1 MAKQITVFLVLVAA
15 VLFGYFLMKEKPP
28 QEPVKRQ
35 FPPSMRRTAAK
46 LRAENDDDPDTY
58 QHIIKR
64 AHALLNS
71 LDIPLTIKEIQKL
84 PHKKVVAS
92 SENDRLTKILEE
104 INHAKVDLETFVTN
118 AKKYNFNDKLM
129 LQEFE
134 LTPQQYDKCYQTL
147 TEIST
152 ILVGIRKNREEFDY
166 QKEYSLAIAGSPK
179 INLQQDNRRQ
189 QLNVANYD
197 NRRQQANITD
207 ARKVNFNT
215 QNNLQIK
222 NQMDIDTV
230 PSMIDN
236 VERPRSDN
244 YIEREQL
251 ALAQPNASALQ
262 AIGAPETQ
270 LQLPPNRP
278 PPAIMGAP
286 GEIVPYNPDNA
297 FQQGG
302 GQNIVPSLPA
312 SAYNQNPNIHGTV
325 TIPKRKK
332 VHIPGLR
339 STSPSWDSNSP
350 PMSDAEMTPMEPR
363 S

>member
-1 MAKQITVFLVLVAA
+1 MEV
-15 VLFGYFLMKEKPP
+15 
-28 QEPVKRQ
+28 
-35 FPPSMRRTAAK
+35 
-46 LRAENDDDPDTY
+46 
-58 QHIIKR
+58 
-64 AHALLNS
+64 
-71 LDIPLTIKEIQKL
+71 
-84 PHKKVVAS
+84 
-92 SENDRLTKILEE
+92 
-104 INHAKVDLETFVTN
+104 
-118 AKKYNFNDKLM
+118 
-129 LQEFE
+129 
-134 LTPQQYDKCYQTL
+134 
-147 TEIST
+147 
-152 ILVGIRKNREEFDY
+152 
-166 QKEYSLAIAGSPK
+166 
-179 INLQQDNRRQ
+179 
-189 QLNVANYD
+189 
-197 NRRQQANITD
+197 
-207 ARKVNFNT
+207 
-215 QNNLQIK
+215 
-222 NQMDIDTV
+222 DTV
-230 PSMIDN
+230 PQMIDGQ
-236 VERPRSDN
+236 RQHSDN

-270 LQLPPNRP
+270 LQLPQNRP